1 MLVFAVL
8 LVFLANASGLFD
20 FAVDVDTSAMPMRSV
35 IASREFLLLLGTGL
49 VLAFGLPRLR
59 PMHASLLTL
68 AAMAPIMWIG
78 YNSAGVRPLVPMEY
92 SLLTILVMF
101 SVNVLSAYFIETHQ
115 RQRLL
120 DAFGHFVPP
129 EVVERISRADG
140 ELSLEAEARQISIM
154 FCDVRNFSGLSES
167 LDPRQ
172 LSNLLNTLFTPLTEI
187 IYRHRGVVDKYLGD
201 GIMAF
206 WGAPLEDGQH
216 AGNALLAA
224 FEMQEALTRLRRDFE
239 TRGWP
244 PIHMGI
250 GINTGVA
257 SVGNMGSRYRVAYTA
272 VGDAVNLAARLE
284 ELTRVFAT
292 RIIVGEG
299 TQRAF
304 PSATYRELGLVQVRG
319 KESLVRIYEP
329 CNPATDLE
337 STIVANMQR
346 HNDALRHYYARRW
359 DVAEPLFEQLKSANP
374 ADPLYDYYL
383 DRIEEF
389 RLQPPAPDWKG
400 ELRFTVK

>member
-1 MLVFAVL
+1 M
-8 LVFLANASGLFD
+8 
-20 FAVDVDTSAMPMRSV
+20 
-35 IASREFLLLLGTGL
+35 
-49 VLAFGLPRLR
+49 
-59 PMHASLLTL
+59 
-68 AAMAPIMWIG
+68 
-78 YNSAGVRPLVPMEY
+78 
-92 SLLTILVMF
+92 
-101 SVNVLSAYFIETHQ
+101 
-115 RQRLL
+115 
-120 DAFGHFVPP
+120 
-129 EVVERISRADG
+129 
-140 ELSLEAEARQISIM
+140 
-154 FCDVRNFSGLSES
+154 
-167 LDPRQ
+167 
-172 LSNLLNTLFTPLTEI
+172 
-187 IYRHRGVVDKYLGD
+187 
-201 GIMAF
+201 
-206 WGAPLEDGQH
+206 
-216 AGNALLAA
+216 
-224 FEMQEALTRLRRDFE
+224 
-239 TRGWP
+239 
-244 PIHMGI
+244 
-250 GINTGVA
+250 
-257 SVGNMGSRYRVAYTA
+257 
-272 VGDAVNLAARLE
+272 NLAARLE